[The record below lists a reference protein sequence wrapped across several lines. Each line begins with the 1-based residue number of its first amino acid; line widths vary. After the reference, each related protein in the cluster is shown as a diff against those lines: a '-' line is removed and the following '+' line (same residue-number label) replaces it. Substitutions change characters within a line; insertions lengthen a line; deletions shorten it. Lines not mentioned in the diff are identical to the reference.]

1 MNKRLIKPAVSILLC
16 VLLLSGCGNN
26 KSNSGNTE
34 TTEDR
39 ALDDYQFL
47 IEILGCTPEEL
58 DNLDVIEFV
67 ETLGLRTD
75 NGSTVDVHELIATLK
90 EDFVDDGTSD
100 IFMITT
106 AEGGGKISDGVT
118 ISKIGFIESSG
129 NNPETRAVFDL
140 EKELFY
146 LRETGTTPYELTKEQ
161 AESLSDITDR
171 NHVSTWESVTNG
183 GDNNTTGSYGWKLVF
198 QDTEGTYYVYSGYTP
213 DSGTFPET
221 YSALAGELK
230 SILDSALSD

>member
-1 MNKRLIKPAVSILLC
+1 MNKRLIIPAISMLLC
-16 VLLLSGCGNN
+16 VLLLSGCENVN
-26 KSNSGNTE
+26 SNGGNTE
-34 TTEDR
+34 TTESR

-47 IEILGCTPEEL
+47 IESLGCTPEEL

-67 ETLGLRTD
+67 DTLGLRTD
-75 NGSTVDVHELIATLK
+75 KGSTVDVHELISTLQ
-90 EDFVDDGTSD
+90 EDFEDDGTSD

-106 AEGGGKISDGVT
+106 AEGGSKISDGVT

-140 EKELFY
+140 EKKHFY

-171 NHVSTWESVTNG
+171 NKVSTWESVTNG
-183 GDNNTTGSYGWKLVF
+183 GDDNTTGSYGWKLVF

-213 DSGTFPET
+213 DSGTLPET

-230 SILDSALSD
+230 SILNPVLSD